1 MVFCSRKVLPKCC
14 PSFQKLIIA
23 IKAKLMF
30 NSVLRALL
38 QTFFMTSI
46 SMWNSLKQADPSS
59 SKGLIDYASAI
70 TILLL
75 AIAFIVLAYLN
86 LERMYYKGNLS
97 KAETKA
103 KYDSIYANVDYRNPK
118 ALYNTSF
125 FLARRLVL
133 AFVIVYAARSLVLQ
147 VMIADVLS
155 TALLIY
161 YI

>member
-1 MVFCSRKVLPKCC
+1 M
-14 PSFQKLIIA
+14 
-23 IKAKLMF
+23 
-30 NSVLRALL
+30 
-38 QTFFMTSI
+38 
-46 SMWNSLKQADPSS
+46 
-59 SKGLIDYASAI
+59 DYVSAI

-86 LERMYYKGNLS
+86 LERMYYKGSLS

-103 KYDSIYANVDYRNPK
+103 KYDSIYANVDYWNPK

-161 YI
+161 YIQVMPMMDKLSNWIQIFNEVAVLLCTWLIF